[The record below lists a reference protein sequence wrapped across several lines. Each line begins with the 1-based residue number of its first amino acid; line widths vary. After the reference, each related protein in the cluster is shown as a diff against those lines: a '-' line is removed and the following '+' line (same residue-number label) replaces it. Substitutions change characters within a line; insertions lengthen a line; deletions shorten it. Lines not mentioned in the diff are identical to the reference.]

1 MLRALAIRMTR
12 DLLPAPKVPRPE
24 RFSLRAFNNL
34 MLPALVAL
42 HNRANEDA
50 SPWTD
55 DEVRERLD
63 DPAASHGLFLGTDR
77 LGAAG
82 YCWVTTAG
90 IEAEVTSFGID
101 ERAAGTGLAAS
112 LVARGLQWAEIQGAY
127 TAIVH
132 VGEKDHK
139 AARLFRR
146 LGFMIEPDR
155 PS

>member
-63 DPAASHGLFLGTDR
+63 DPAASHGLFLGT
-77 LGAAG
+77 
-82 YCWVTTAG
+82 
-90 IEAEVTSFGID
+90 FGID

-132 VGEKDHK
+132 IGEEDHK